1 MDSHRMTDEGKNDRL
16 QEVEEKKEESRK
28 PQIIAIGGGKGGIGK
43 TVLTA
48 SIGAGLATLKRH
60 VVVVDADFGGANLH
74 TVLGIEKPS
83 KTFYNFYHRE
93 CGSLE
98 DILIEHSSLENFKI
112 ICGASGAMGIVNM
125 PYYQKLKFIRH
136 LNKFDADFVILDLGA
151 GTSYNVLD
159 LFLAANTGIVLV
171 NPDPLSII
179 EGYNFMK
186 QLVYRKLIKG
196 LKHFNG
202 PLEIIQKYA
211 GSETFKSTA
220 TVENLL
226 EEVTQVDTE
235 AAKKME
241 TLLVEFRP
249 RLLLNMMKESDD
261 ETNGLAVK
269 VAAKDL
275 LSIDMDY
282 LGAIHTDETVSTSL
296 KEGVPFIK
304 FDPKCQASR
313 DLSDIIISKVLHAGR
328 FEAIREKH
336 LIRRTRE
343 TWKMSKKDVICSVKC
358 IYWDECEYKN
368 GGYPCKLQHL
378 VQVRGF
384 HGDD

>member
-1 MDSHRMTDEGKNDRL
+1 MMDETKKDRL
-16 QEVEEKKEESRK
+16 QEVEEKKEAKRE
-28 PQIIAIGGGKGGIGK
+28 PNLIAIGGGKGGIGK

-48 SIGAGLATLKRH
+48 SIGAGLAALKRD

-74 TVLGIEKPS
+74 TVVGIAKPS

-93 CGSLE
+93 YGSLE
-98 DILIEHSSLENFKI
+98 DVVIEHASLENFKV

-136 LNKFDADFVILDLGA
+136 LNKLDTDFVIIDLGA

-159 LFLAANTGIVLV
+159 LFLAAKTGIVLV
-171 NPDPLSII
+171 NPDPLSIL

-186 QLVYRKLIKG
+186 QLVYRRLIKG

-211 GSETFKSTA
+211 DSETFKSTV
-220 TVENLL
+220 TMENLL
-226 EEVTQVDTE
+226 EEVTQMDAD
-235 AAKKME
+235 AAKEME
-241 TLLVEFRP
+241 TLLTEFRP
-249 RLLLNMMKESDD
+249 RLLLNMMKESND

-282 LGAIHTDETVSTSL
+282 LGAIHTDETVSASL
-296 KEGVPFIK
+296 KEGIPFIR

-313 DLSDIIISKVLHAGR
+313 DLSNIIISKVLHAGK

-336 LIRRTRE
+336 LIRKTRE
-343 TWKMSKKDVICSVKC
+343 TWNLDRKDVICSVKC